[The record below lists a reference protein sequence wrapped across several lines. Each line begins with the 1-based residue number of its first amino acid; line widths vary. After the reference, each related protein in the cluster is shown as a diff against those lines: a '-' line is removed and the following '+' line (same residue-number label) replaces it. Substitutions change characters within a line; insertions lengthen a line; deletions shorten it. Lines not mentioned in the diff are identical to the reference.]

1 MARTVPR
8 SAVPGS
14 TLGAWGAV
22 FSAICVKKK
31 GQRREKNVR
40 LLVHLQKIPGLDDDS
55 FQTASKLDVLCP
67 LRHVMF
73 VSPQKH
79 TVTRE
84 GHEVRD
90 SVSENIC
97 KEEGRRQERLR
108 HAHILSV
115 CGSLATIVSLGDSYR
130 IHECL
135 PPLEAPVLQLLSS

>member
-1 MARTVPR
+1 MQEQA
-8 SAVPGS
+8 SDFFCLFCFFLLSQLSEPGR
-14 TLGAWGAV
+14 LGTALSGPA
-22 FSAICVKKK
+22 S
-31 GQRREKNVR
+31 R
-40 LLVHLQKIPGLDDDS
+40 L
-55 FQTASKLDVLCP
+55 A
-67 LRHVMF
+67 VMF

-90 SVSENIC
+90 SVSENIS

-130 IHECL
+130 IHH
-135 PPLEAPVLQLLSS
+135 APQIKKVIF